1 MRKID
6 DIDSVKNLVD
16 MLSLENA
23 GYTEQLAKICA
34 QCEREKFCFA
44 FLEQDQ
50 SEYELMKFDAS
61 WGLSKKPLPAWVENL
76 VEAPCAGV
84 RRLGIRRG
92 HLEMLFD
99 KYPFL
104 ELYSIVFY
112 IDRQR
117 TIGIT
122 DFESSLTDEIEEFL
136 LGRLSPE
143 LFDCVSVAPHQ
154 YSGDMEIDH
163 SVENVGNEVFMYDEP
178 DMAGEE
184 LQFADKFGLAA
195 PTYLHCKSFQD
206 VPAICIV
213 APEVYFPRNG
223 PSFDPRDNDTVEVAR
238 LKQRFMLE
246 GLEDVWGEKSWT
258 DMVRACRSDPSFLE
272 INKILKRK
280 IPTLDQLYDDIQ
292 KASGRFDSD
301 PSIVIFE
308 PKCARDIGIYTKIP
322 TITYCKEGKFLNE
335 HPKIKTHGIQILIY
349 DYSLCDA
356 EDPLRAVVNQWE
368 SITPNTV
375 FLIYSP
381 GDVLELFAYHWH
393 CFEINS
399 HFCYNHCTDSIE
411 KRMQDLRMF
420 HTVDL
425 GWNALMWGYQG
436 GPLVS
441 ATFPKQLIVV
451 QTDIAYDVYFY
462 GFLNEEILDFVK
474 GPGFQIGI
482 SQYGAFQGT
491 KWFKIRFFLFEWDYY
506 QSICIFDKRRFVKD
520 FSDDDIYFQDYGVKY
535 KKQNY
540 QIKMWTGDDDDCDIK
555 ITHLNH
561 ENSDS
566 DDHSW
571 IYHPPVQAA
580 T

>member
-6 DIDSVKNLVD
+6 DVDSVKNLVD
-16 MLSLENA
+16 MLSLGNV
-23 GYTEQLAKICA
+23 GYTEQLAKICD
-34 QCEREKFCFA
+34 QREREKFCFA

-61 WGLSKKPLPAWVENL
+61 WGLTKKPLPAWVENL

-84 RRLGIRRG
+84 RRLGIRGG

-117 TIGIT
+117 TIGIS
-122 DFESSLTDEIEEFL
+122 DFESSLTEEIEEFL

-143 LFDCVSVAPHQ
+143 LFDCVSVPPHQ
-154 YSGDMEIDH
+154 FSGDMEKDH
-163 SVENVGNEVFMYDEP
+163 SVENVGSEVFMYDEP

-184 LQFADKFGLAA
+184 LQFADKFGLVA
-195 PTYLHCKSFQD
+195 PTYLRCESFQG

-223 PSFDPRDNDTVEVAR
+223 PTFDPRQNDTVEVAR
-238 LKQRFMLE
+238 LKQRFTLE
-246 GLEDVWGEKSWT
+246 GLENVWGEMSWI
-258 DMVRACRSDPSFLE
+258 DMIRACRNDSTFVEL
-272 INKILKRK
+272 NKILKGK
-280 IPTLDQLYDDIQ
+280 MPTLEQLCFDIE
-292 KASGRFDSD
+292 KASVRFDPD
-301 PSIVIFE
+301 PSIVVFE
-308 PKCARDIGIYTKIP
+308 PRCNRDVGLHLKFP
-322 TITYCKEGKFLNE
+322 SITYCVGGKFLNE

-349 DYSLCDA
+349 DFSLCNE
-356 EDPLRAVVNQWE
+356 EDPMRAVINQWE
-368 SITPNTV
+368 SVTSSTV

-381 GDVLELFAYHWH
+381 GDVLELFAYHWQCLDTESQF
-393 CFEINS
+393 CF
-399 HFCYNHCTDSIE
+399 NHCTDSIE

-425 GWNALMWGYQG
+425 GWNALMWGIQG
-436 GPLVS
+436 GPLVA
-441 ATFPKQLIVV
+441 ATFPKQLVIV

-462 GFLNEEILDFVK
+462 GYQNDEILDFVK

-482 SQYGAFQGT
+482 SQYGAFRGT

-506 QSICIFDKRRFVKD
+506 EKICMFDRRRFVKN
-520 FSDDDIYFQDYGVKY
+520 FSDDDIFEEDYGVKF
-535 KKQNY
+535 KKKNY
-540 QIKMWTGDDDDCDIK
+540 QVKMWTGDDDDCNVQV
-555 ITHLNH
+555 THLDY
-561 ENSDS
+561 EDSDS

-571 IYHPPVQAA
+571 IYHPPIQAA